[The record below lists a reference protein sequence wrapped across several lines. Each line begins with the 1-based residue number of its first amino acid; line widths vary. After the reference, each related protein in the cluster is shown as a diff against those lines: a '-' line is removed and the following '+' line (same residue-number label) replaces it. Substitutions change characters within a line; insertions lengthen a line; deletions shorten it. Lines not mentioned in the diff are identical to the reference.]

1 MGQNRLERER
11 RTIAAMIEIYCRGR
25 HRQAKGLCAEC
36 EQLLA
41 YATGRIDKCPFREN
55 KPACAKC
62 AIHCYKPEMRQKV
75 REVMRYS
82 GPRMLWT
89 HPILSLMHYMDEMK
103 HTRKN
108 KSCGEDK

>member
-1 MGQNRLERER
+1 MGKDRMDRER

-25 HRQAKGLCAEC
+25 HRRAEGLCAEC
-36 EQLLA
+36 EQLLV
-41 YATGRIDKCPFREN
+41 YATGRIHKCRFGEN
-55 KPACAKC
+55 KPTCAKC
-62 AIHCYKPEMRQKV
+62 TVHCYKPEMRQKV

-89 HPILSLMHYMDEMK
+89 HPILSVLHYLDEMK
-103 HTRKN
+103 HARKN